1 MARSDASVGADFGK
15 NDAPS
20 TIFLKILEGL
30 DPGAEWRD
38 ARGKGMARRA
48 RRPASRPTRYHVQG
62 RAVIDF
68 SVG

>member
-38 ARGKGMARRA
+38 ARGKGGVRRA
-48 RRPASRPTRYHVQG
+48 RRSVLGPAGYHVQ
-62 RAVIDF
+62 ASALIDS